1 MSRWSFIQKHFIPE
15 EKAAVSVFD
24 LAVQRGYGVFDFF
37 RLLDNQPLYLEEH
50 LDRFFN
56 SASYM
61 RLEVG
66 YTKKELA
73 EVINELVQRNQL
85 PDSGIRLT
93 LTGGS
98 SPDGMRITAPAL
110 IITQTVFSAPSNES
124 ITDGI
129 RLMTFEHQRQLPHV
143 KTIDYIMP
151 IWLQPL
157 IELHRVDDVLYCH
170 NGAVTEC
177 PRSNFFIVTNDNKVV
192 TAGDHIL
199 KGITRAKVI
208 ALAKQHFEVEE
219 RTLLIREVLEAKEAF
234 ITSTTKRILPVRSI
248 DKKEFPL
255 NNDAVSLRLLQ
266 SLEAHS
272 HRHNHIP

>member
-1 MSRWSFIQKHFIPE
+1 
-15 EKAAVSVFD
+15 
-24 LAVQRGYGVFDFF
+24 
-37 RLLDNQPLYLEEH
+37 
-50 LDRFFN
+50 
-56 SASYM
+56 M

-66 YTKKELA
+66 YTKKELVG
-73 EVINELVQRNQL
+73 VINELIQRNQL
-85 PDSGIRLT
+85 PGSGIRLT

-124 ITDGI
+124 ITGGI

-157 IELHRVDDVLYCH
+157 INQHRVDDVLYCH

-192 TAGDHIL
+192 TAEDHIL

-234 ITSTTKRILPVRSI
+234 ITSTTKKVSI
-248 DKKEFPL
+248 K
-255 NNDAVSLRLLQ
+255 Q
-266 SLEAHS
+266 
-272 HRHNHIP
+272 